1 MARLVLK
8 FGGTSVADLERIA
21 RVARHVKREVD
32 AGHEVAVVVSA
43 MSGKTNEL
51 VGWVQDIPK
60 VAGANA
66 PVFDAREYDA
76 VVASGEQVTSGLL
89 ALALQAMGVEAR
101 SWQGWQIPL
110 KTDASHGAARID
122 GIDADKLIARMS
134 GADTGTPQVAVIA
147 GFQGISP
154 EGRIAT
160 LGRGGSDTSAVA
172 IAAAVHADRCD
183 IYTDVDGVYTTDP
196 RVLSKGKAR
205 RMDKIAFE
213 EMLEMASLGAKVLQ
227 VRSVELAMVHGV
239 KVFVRSS
246 FDDPEAPELQTDTPV
261 GTLICDEEDIMEQQT
276 VTGIAFSRDE
286 AQISLRRVKDRPGV
300 AASVFG
306 PLAKAGINVD
316 MIVQIISA
324 DGATTD
330 ITFTLPEGDYDKAVG
345 ILEAPDSGIEFDALN
360 GSKDVVK
367 VSVIGIGMRSH
378 AGVAADAFAALSE
391 KNINIRAITT
401 SEIKISV
408 LIDAAY
414 TELAVRTLHSL
425 YGLDAA

>member
-8 FGGTSVADLERIA
+8 FGGTSVADLERI
-21 RVARHVKREVD
+21 RTVARHVKREVE

-43 MSGKTNEL
+43 MAGKTNEL
-51 VGWVQDIPK
+51 VGWVRDMPR
-60 VAGANA
+60 VAGAGA
-66 PVFDAREYDA
+66 PIYDAREYDA

-89 ALALQAMGVEAR
+89 AIALQSMGVDAR

-110 KTDASHGAARID
+110 VTDAAHGAARIAS
-122 GIDADKLIARMS
+122 IDAARLVERIS
-134 GADTGTPQVAVIA
+134 GGQVAVIA

-154 EGRIAT
+154 DGRIAT

-172 IAAAVHADRCD
+172 IAAAIGADRCD

-196 RVLSKGKAR
+196 RVASRAR
-205 RMDKIAFE
+205 RMEKIAFE

-239 KVFVRSS
+239 RVFVRSS
-246 FDDPEAPELQTDTPV
+246 FDDPDAPGLKSGNPV
-261 GTLICDEEDIMEQQT
+261 GTLICAEEEIMEQQT

-306 PLAKAGINVD
+306 PLARAGINVD

-330 ITFTLPEGDYDKAVG
+330 ITFTLPESDYDRAMGILQDPAVG
-345 ILEAPDSGIEFDALN
+345 IEYDAVG

-378 AGVAADAFAALSE
+378 AGVAADAFRALSE